1 MIKNFKEK
9 VGIVS
14 GMVVTNGLDTLS
26 KNKVVLGIGLGI
38 NLLDKQNVVEAVK
51 KTAKQTGLAGLIGG
65 TIMTLAEENEI
76 KALFKEL
83 DSEETEEV
91 MEGEE

>member
-51 KTAKQTGLAGLIGG
+51 KTAKQTGIAGLIGG
-65 TIMTLAEENEI
+65 TVMTLAEKNEI
-76 KALFKEL
+76 KELFKEL

-91 MEGEE
+91 MEEE

>member
-26 KNKVVLGIGLGI
+26 NNKVVLGIGLGI

-51 KTAKQTGLAGLIGG
+51 KTAKQTGIAGFIGG
-65 TIMTLAEENEI
+65 TVMTLAEKNEI

>member
-14 GMVVTNGLDTLS
+14 GMVVINGLDTLN

-51 KTAKQTGLAGLIGG
+51 KTAKQTGIAGLIGG

-91 MEGEE
+91 MEEE